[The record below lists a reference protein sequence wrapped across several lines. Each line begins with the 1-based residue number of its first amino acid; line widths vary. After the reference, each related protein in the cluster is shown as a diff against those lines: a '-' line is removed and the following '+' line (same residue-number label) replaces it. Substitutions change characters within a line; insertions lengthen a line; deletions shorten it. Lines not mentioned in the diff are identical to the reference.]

1 MAIAKTAETVLEE
14 TSSNN
19 KEVITYEI
27 DEKDLDRINKLVFS
41 LAPEK
46 YEPTAKRIA
55 IWRP

>member
-46 YEPTAKRIA
+46 YEPIAKRIA

>member
-1 MAIAKTAETVLEE
+1 VLEE